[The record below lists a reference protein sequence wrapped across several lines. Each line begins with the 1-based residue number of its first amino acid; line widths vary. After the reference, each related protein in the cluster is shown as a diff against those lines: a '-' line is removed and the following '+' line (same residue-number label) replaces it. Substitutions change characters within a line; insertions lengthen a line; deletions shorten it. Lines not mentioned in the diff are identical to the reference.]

1 MTTDVHN
8 RPLTAAD
15 LPLITKLHAAVF
27 GPGRF
32 TRTAYRV
39 REGTPPVSQFCR
51 AAFIGDRMI
60 AAVRFTPVT
69 IGGSPGALL
78 LGPLAVDT
86 EFAGNGYGRALIGQS
101 IEAAKAAGLR
111 LIVLVGDEPYYS
123 RFGFRAVMP
132 GQITLPGPVDPAR
145 ILAAELEPGALAA
158 FRGPVVAAHAT

>member
-1 MTTDVHN
+1 
-8 RPLTAAD
+8 
-15 LPLITKLHAAVF
+15 
-27 GPGRF
+27 
-32 TRTAYRV
+32 V
-39 REGTPPVSQFCR
+39 REGTPPYSQFCR